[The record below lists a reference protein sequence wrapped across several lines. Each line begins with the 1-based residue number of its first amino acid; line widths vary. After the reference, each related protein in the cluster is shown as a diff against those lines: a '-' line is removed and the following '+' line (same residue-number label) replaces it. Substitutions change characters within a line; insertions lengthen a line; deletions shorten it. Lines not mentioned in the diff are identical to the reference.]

1 MLLRAALFNLP
12 EKYRIP
18 LTLHLLEGY
27 TLQEV
32 AGLLS
37 LPLGTVKTRV
47 ARAKQKLEQ
56 EVSDHAQ

>member
-47 ARAKQKLEQ
+47 ARAKQKLE
-56 EVSDHAQ
+56 